1 MEFIA
6 TPDNPVPGEPTLLS
20 VTTRDGIPLRTA
32 YWMPETDALQGTVC
46 ILQGRAEF
54 IEKYFEVVGELLD
67 RGFAVVAFDWRG
79 QGLSGRQ
86 VGNPRKG
93 HVRRFSEFRHDL
105 EAIRDQILVPHM
117 PKPHFGLAH
126 SMGGAIALNAAH
138 ETWLPFRRLVTT
150 TPMIALCIIKH
161 TRPSAIL
168 ARVLRLLGMGSM
180 FVPGGGETSIST
192 MPFKGNRLTGDPIR
206 YARNAEVAHA
216 MGVGAIGA
224 PTVAWMDSAF
234 RFMKRF
240 ADPRYSVKI
249 RLPTLIVAAGADPV
263 CATPATERFAS
274 RLKAGRVI
282 VIPGARH
289 EILMERDVIREQ
301 FWAAFDA
308 FIPGSPDSIPQTRQ
322 GPAERDLAV
331 GLSAEK
337 LDGGGVDPAVARS
350 HDAPALGS

>member
-1 MEFIA
+1 
-6 TPDNPVPGEPTLLS
+6 
-20 VTTRDGIPLRTA
+20 LR
-32 YWMPETDALQGTVC
+32 M
-46 ILQGRAEF
+46 I
-54 IEKYFEVVGELLD
+54 
-67 RGFAVVAFDWRG
+67 
-79 QGLSGRQ
+79 GLGKS
-86 VGNPRKG
+86 
-93 HVRRFSEFRHDL
+93 
-105 EAIRDQILVPHM
+105 
-117 PKPHFGLAH
+117 
-126 SMGGAIALNAAH
+126 
-138 ETWLPFRRLVTT
+138 
-150 TPMIALCIIKH
+150 
-161 TRPSAIL
+161 
-168 ARVLRLLGMGSM
+168 

-192 MPFKGNRLTGDPIR
+192 MPFKGNRLTGDPVR

-289 EILMERDVIREQ
+289 EILMERDVIREE

-308 FIPGSPDSIPQTRQ
+308 FIPGSPDPVPQAKGQ
-322 GPAERDLAV
+322 GKGEPAKRDLAKRELAKRELAKRDLAEA

-350 HDAPALGS
+350 HDAPAVSS

>member
-1 MEFIA
+1 MPLPLTAARGLPVAGYASPGGGGTTPRGDGPPRAGPHA
-6 TPDNPVPGEPTLLS
+6 TIRPQPSRNPALAQEEHASDAGSPAAGP
-20 VTTRDGIPLRTA
+20 IPA
-32 YWMPETDALQGTVC
+32 GT
-46 ILQGRAEF
+46 
-54 IEKYFEVVGELLD
+54 
-67 RGFAVVAFDWRG
+67 
-79 QGLSGRQ
+79 
-86 VGNPRKG
+86 
-93 HVRRFSEFRHDL
+93 
-105 EAIRDQILVPHM
+105 AIRDQILVPHM
-117 PKPHFGLAH
+117 PEPHFGLAH
-126 SMGGAIALNAAH
+126 SMGGAIALNAAY

-150 TPMIALCIIKH
+150 TPMIALCIIKR
-161 TRPSAIL
+161 TRSSAFL
-168 ARVLRLLGMGSM
+168 ARVLRFLGMGSM

-192 MPFKGNRLTGDPIR
+192 LPFKGNRLTGDPVR

-308 FIPGSPDSIPQTRQ
+308 FIPGSPDPVPQGKGQ
-322 GPAERDLAV
+322 VNGPLAKRDLAEA

-337 LDGGGVDPAVARS
+337 LDGGGVDPAVSRS
-350 HDAPALGS
+350 HDAPAVSS